1 MTARAR
7 IPQDDLDRVM
17 KSVARAGIRAARMVV
32 DFANERV
39 EIIIGDGPPDS
50 DGGNPWNEE

>member
-17 KSVARAGIRAARMVV
+17 KSVARAGIRAGRVVV
-32 DFANERV
+32 DFARERV
-39 EIIIGDGPPDS
+39 EIIMADGPPDS
-50 DGGNPWNEE
+50 DSGNPWNEE